1 MSVDEVDPGKG
12 DPAGIARLARVRR
25 EKHDDLGL
33 GRHRLESCLRWAAT
47 EWRSEAGSAFCD
59 AGELL
64 VAEFATLMD
73 AVEQHGVVLEAYG
86 VEIGDIASVQRLLE
100 RRRVEVA
107 AALRRTS
114 DSLLVL
120 EAEEAASP
128 FAGSDLRDVER
139 QALRRGEEADRTELA
154 GVGRRWAELVERR
167 DAADSACIAGLYG
180 TATGDFLAA
189 TVEVRESTTPEEALR
204 RLDGLSVV
212 ELALLFGENSLLAGL
227 IAQASPEAVREW
239 WDSLARLRPLQGDGL
254 SVAQQAL
261 VLAVP
266 WLVGNLDGVPPRAR
280 VAANAVTAARQVA
293 ENQATIDD
301 IARHPLDDPRA
312 RELMAELER
321 ENVYLRGAAAVPP
334 TVQLYTYDRAADRLV
349 EMLGEWPEAGAPER
363 IYTYVPGT
371 SAQMKDFWK
380 DGPGVQDFA
389 RRLTR
394 DDGIDSVAF
403 VYKDGRF
410 PGGGDEVFPVEKK
423 SLVAALAQANSSPFA
438 RESGERLAAF
448 RVGLDVGGAS
458 VGSPPPRTVG
468 IGHSWGTANIIAS
481 ELAGAHWDHV
491 ASLAGAGA
499 VPEWSGSPDTEY
511 DSYRYDDALGVVQAT
526 GIVYRHRNPQY
537 LGEFEQHEYE
547 SDADRATRWD
557 TPAIVRLA
565 TLLLNHALIAT
576 DSAQNDQVIVDL
588 LEELKV
594 VDPL

>member
-1 MSVDEVDPGKG
+1 MSVGELDPGKG
-12 DPAGIARLARVRR
+12 SPEAIARLAKLRR
-25 EKHDDLGL
+25 MKHDDVSL
-33 GRHRLESCLRWAAT
+33 GRYRLERCLSWAGTGWQA
-47 EWRSEAGSAFCD
+47 EAGSAFC
-59 AGELL
+59 ATGQLL
-64 VAEFATLMD
+64 VAELTTVMD
-73 AVEQHGVVLEAYG
+73 AVEQHGAVLEAYG
-86 VEIGDIASVQRLLE
+86 AEVGDIAAVQGLLE
-100 RRRVEVA
+100 RRRGELDEV
-107 AALRRTS
+107 LRSTS
-114 DSLLVL
+114 DSLVVL
-120 EAEEAASP
+120 EAEEAALP
-128 FAGSDLRDVER
+128 IAGLGLRDVER
-139 QALRRGEEADRTELA
+139 HALHRGEQVARDELA
-154 GVGRRWAELVERR
+154 SVGRRWTELVERR

-180 TATGDFLAA
+180 AATGDFLAA
-189 TVEVRESTTPEEALR
+189 AVEVRESTTPEEALH

-212 ELALLFGENSLLAGL
+212 ELALLFGENPLLADL
-227 IAQASPEAVREW
+227 VAHASPEAVREW
-239 WDSLARLRPLQGDGL
+239 WDSLALLRPLQGDGL

-266 WLVGNLDGVPPRAR
+266 WLIGNLDGVPPRAR

-394 DDGIDSVAF
+394 DDGIGSVAF

-410 PGGGDEVFPVEKK
+410 PGGGDDVFPAEKK
-423 SLVAALAQANSSPFA
+423 ALVAALAQANSSPFA

-448 RVGLDVGGAS
+448 RAGLDVGGAS
-458 VGSPPPRTVG
+458 VGAPPPRIVG

>member
-1 MSVDEVDPGKG
+1 MNVDEVDPGKG

-47 EWRSEAGSAFCD
+47 EWRAEAGSAFRD
-59 AGELL
+59 ADELL
-64 VAEFATLMD
+64 VTEFATLMD

-86 VEIGDIASVQRLLE
+86 VEIGDIASVQRLLD

-128 FAGSDLRDVER
+128 LSGSDLRDVER
-139 QALRRGEEADRTELA
+139 QALRRGEQADHDELA

-180 TATGDFLAA
+180 AAVGDFMAA
-189 TVEVRESTTPEEALR
+189 AVEVCESTTPEEALL
-204 RLDGLSVV
+204 RLDGLSAV
-212 ELALLFGENSLLAGL
+212 ELALLFGENPLLAGL

-239 WDSLARLRPLQGDGL
+239 WDSLALLRPLQSDGL

-266 WLVGNLDGVPPRAR
+266 WLIGNLDGVPPLAR
-280 VAANAVTAARQVA
+280 IKANASTAAGQVV
-293 ENQATIDD
+293 ENQRVIDD

-312 RELMAELER
+312 RELIAELER
-321 ENVYLRGAAAVPP
+321 ENTYLRDAAAVPP
-334 TVQLYTYDRAADRLV
+334 RVQLYTYDRAADRIV
-349 EMLGEWPEAGAPER
+349 EMLGEWPVAGAPER

-380 DGPGVQDFA
+380 TGPGPQDLSG
-389 RRLTR
+389 RLMA
-394 DDGIDSVAF
+394 DDGVDSVAF
-403 VYKDGRF
+403 IYKDGRF
-410 PGGGDEVFPVEKK
+410 PGGGDQVFPAERK

-448 RVGLDVGGAS
+448 RAGLDVGGAAA
-458 VGSPPPRTVG
+458 GSPAPRSVG
-468 IGHSWGTANIIAS
+468 IGHSWGTANILAS
-481 ELAGAHWDHV
+481 ELAGARFDHV
-491 ASLAGAGA
+491 VSLAGAGA
-499 VPEWSGSPDTEY
+499 VSEWAGSPGTEY
-511 DSYRYDDALGVVQAT
+511 DSFRYDDALGVVQAT

-537 LGEFEQHEYE
+537 LGEFEQHEYD
-547 SDADRATRWD
+547 SFADRAMEWD
-557 TPAIVRLA
+557 SPAILRLA
-565 TLLLNHALIAT
+565 ALLTNHALIAS
-576 DSAQNDQVIVDL
+576 DGPGNDPVIRDV
-588 LEELKV
+588 LEELKS

>member
-1 MSVDEVDPGKG
+1 MSVGELDPGMG
-12 DPAGIARLARVRR
+12 SPAEIARLAKLRR
-25 EKHDDLGL
+25 MKHDDVSL
-33 GRHRLESCLRWAAT
+33 GRHRLERCLSWAGT
-47 EWRSEAGSAFCD
+47 GWRAEAGSAFCD
-59 AGELL
+59 TGQLL
-64 VAEFATLMD
+64 VAELTTVMD
-73 AVEQHGVVLEAYG
+73 AVEQHGAVLEAYG
-86 VEIGDIASVQRLLE
+86 AEVGDIAAVQGLLE
-100 RRRVEVA
+100 RRRGELDEV
-107 AALRRTS
+107 LRSTS
-114 DSLLVL
+114 DSLVVL
-120 EAEEAASP
+120 EAEEAALP
-128 FAGSDLRDVER
+128 IAGIGLRDVER
-139 QALRRGEEADRTELA
+139 HALQRGEQVARDELA
-154 GVGRRWAELVERR
+154 SVGRRRAELAERR

-180 TATGDFLAA
+180 AATGDFLAA
-189 TVEVRESTTPEEALR
+189 AVEVRESTTPEEALR

-212 ELALLFGENSLLAGL
+212 ELALLFGENALLADL
-227 IAQASPEAVREW
+227 ILQASPEVVREW
-239 WDSLARLRPLQGDGL
+239 WNSLARLRPLHGDGL
-254 SVAQQAL
+254 SVAQQTL

-266 WLVGNLDGVPPRAR
+266 WLIGNLDGVPPRAR
-280 VAANAVTAARQVA
+280 IAANAVTAARQVA

-312 RELMAELER
+312 RELTAELER

-410 PGGGDEVFPVEKK
+410 PGGGDDVFPAEKK
-423 SLVAALAQANSSPFA
+423 ALVAALAQANSSPFA
-438 RESGERLAAF
+438 RESGERLATF
-448 RVGLDVGGAS
+448 RAGLDVGGAS
-458 VGSPPPRTVG
+458 TGSPPPRTVG

-499 VPEWSGSPDTEY
+499 VPKWSGSPDTEY

-576 DSAQNDQVIVDL
+576 DSAQNDQVVVDL

>member
-1 MSVDEVDPGKG
+1 MTVDEVDPGKG

-47 EWRSEAGSAFCD
+47 EWRAEAGSAFCD

-86 VEIGDIASVQRLLE
+86 HEVGDIASVQRLLE

-154 GVGRRWAELVERR
+154 WVERRWAELVERR

-180 TATGDFLAA
+180 AATGDFLAA
-189 TVEVRESTTPEEALR
+189 AVEVRESTTPEEALR

-212 ELALLFGENSLLAGL
+212 ELALLFGENPLLAVL
-227 IAQASPEAVREW
+227 VAQASPEAVREW

-266 WLVGNLDGVPPRAR
+266 WLIGNLDGVPPLAR
-280 VAANAVTAARQVA
+280 IKANASTAAGQVV
-293 ENQATIDD
+293 ENQRKIDD

-312 RELMAELER
+312 RELIAELER
-321 ENVYLRGAAAVPP
+321 ENAYLRGAAAVPP
-334 TVQLYTYDRAADRLV
+334 RVQLYTYDRAADRIV
-349 EMLGEWPEAGAPER
+349 EMLGEWPVGGAPER
-363 IYTYVPGT
+363 VYTYVPGT

-380 DGPGVQDFA
+380 TGAGMQDFA
-389 RRLTR
+389 RRLMR
-394 DDGIDSVAF
+394 DDEINSVAF
-403 VYKDGRF
+403 IYKDGRF
-410 PGGGDEVFPVEKK
+410 PGGGDQVFPAERKGLVE
-423 SLVAALAQANSSPFA
+423 ALAQANSSPFA
-438 RESGERLAAF
+438 RASGERLAAF
-448 RVGLDVGGAS
+448 RSGLDISGAS
-458 VGSPPPRTVG
+458 TGSPPPRSVG
-468 IGHSWGTANIIAS
+468 IGHSWGTANIVAS
-481 ELAGAHWDHV
+481 EVAGAHWDHV
-491 ASLAGAGA
+491 VSLAGAGA

-511 DSYRYDDALGVVQAT
+511 DSFRYDDALGAVQAT
-526 GIVYRHRNPQY
+526 GIVYRHRNPQF
-537 LGEFEQHEYE
+537 LAEFEQHEYE
-547 SDADRATRWD
+547 SYADRMSGWD
-557 TPAIVRLA
+557 TPAVVRLT
-565 TLLLNHALIAT
+565 TLLMNHALIAT
-576 DSAQNDQVIVDL
+576 DSAENDQVIRDVL
-588 LEELKV
+588 KELRS
-594 VDPL
+594 VDPR

>member
-47 EWRSEAGSAFCD
+47 EWRAEAGSAFCD

-64 VAEFATLMD
+64 VTEFATLMD

-86 VEIGDIASVQRLLE
+86 VEVGDIASVQRLLE

-128 FAGSDLRDVER
+128 FSGSDLRDVER
-139 QALRRGEEADRTELA
+139 QALRRGEQADHDELA

-180 TATGDFLAA
+180 AAAGDFLAA
-189 TVEVRESTTPEEALR
+189 AVEVRESTTPEEALR

-212 ELALLFGENSLLAGL
+212 ELALLFGENPLLAVL
-227 IAQASPEAVREW
+227 ISQASPEAVREW
-239 WDSLARLRPLQGDGL
+239 WDSLGRLRPLQGDGL

-266 WLVGNLDGVPPRAR
+266 WLIGNLDGVPPHAR
-280 VAANAVTAARQVA
+280 IKANASTAARQVV
-293 ENQATIDD
+293 ENQRRIDD

-312 RELMAELER
+312 RELIAELER
-321 ENVYLRGAAAVPP
+321 ENAYLRGATAVPP
-334 TVQLYTYDRAADRLV
+334 RVQLYTYDRDADRIV
-349 EMLGEWPEAGAPER
+349 EMLGEWPVVGAPER
-363 IYTYVPGT
+363 VYTYVQGT

-380 DGPGVQDFA
+380 TGPGPQDLSG
-389 RRLTR
+389 RLMA
-394 DDGIDSVAF
+394 DDGVDSVAF
-403 VYKDGRF
+403 IYKDGRF
-410 PGGGDEVFPVEKK
+410 PGGGDQVFPAERK

-448 RVGLDVGGAS
+448 RAGLDVGGAAA
-458 VGSPPPRTVG
+458 GSPVPRSVG
-468 IGHSWGTANIIAS
+468 IGHSWGTANILAS
-481 ELAGAHWDHV
+481 ELAGARFDHV
-491 ASLAGAGA
+491 VSLAGAGA
-499 VPEWSGSPDTEY
+499 VPEWAGAPGTEY
-511 DSYRYDDALGVVQAT
+511 DSFRYDDALGVVQAT

-537 LGEFEQHEYE
+537 LGEFEQHEYD
-547 SDADRATRWD
+547 SFADSAMEWD
-557 TPAIVRLA
+557 SPAILRLA
-565 TLLLNHALIAT
+565 ALLTNHALIAS
-576 DSAQNDQVIVDL
+576 DGPGNDEVVSDILD
-588 LEELKV
+588 ELKTL
-594 VDPL
+594 DPL